1 MAALHPIQAQ
11 RFELKFIIPESLSQ
25 PIRDF
30 ISPNLVLDAHAQEDR
45 SYPIHSIYLDSPS
58 LKTYQATL
66 NGDRNRY
73 KLRVRYYD
81 DKADSPVFLELKRKF
96 NDVVRKQRCMLTRD
110 SLPLAIAGD
119 STCIRPKDQADYAVI
134 LPLIQNNAATPRA
147 HVAYR
152 REAWV
157 SRLDNSV
164 RVTMDRQVR
173 VEPCFGL
180 SLHTKMQKPVVVFND
195 NVVLELKFTSRY
207 PQWFRDMIHVFNIMQ
222 CGAAKYTGG
231 VELYGEQHFRQ
242 PKAELR
248 YG

>member
-1 MAALHPIQAQ
+1 MAGHHQMQAQ
-11 RFELKFIIPESLSQ
+11 RYELKFIIPESLSQ

-30 ISPNLVLDAHAQEDR
+30 ISPNLELDAHAQADR
-45 SYPIHSIYLDSPS
+45 AYPIHSVYLDSPS

-81 DKADSPVFLELKRKF
+81 DNANSPVFLELKRKY
-96 NDVVRKQRCMLTRD
+96 NDIVRKQRCMLTRD
-110 SLPLAIAGD
+110 SLHSAISGD
-119 STCIRPKDQADYAVI
+119 TSCIRPKDQADYATI
-134 LPLIQNNAATPRA
+134 LPLIIHNSATPCA

-173 VEPCFGL
+173 VEPCFDL
-180 SLHTKMQKPVVVFND
+180 TLHTSMENPVVVFKD
-195 NVVLELKFTSRY
+195 EVVLELKFTSRY
-207 PQWFRDMIHVFNIMQ
+207 PQWFRDMIHVFNITQ

-231 VELYGEQHFRQ
+231 VELYGEQHFRRSR
-242 PKAELR
+242 PELR
-248 YG
+248 YV